1 MKFELFPPICIH
13 EIGTR
18 DNQEDSI
25 WPHEPSAG
33 DRLFVLCDG
42 MGGHEHGEVASQTV
56 TKALG
61 QWLAEHIDS
70 NAALSDD
77 QLREAIEF
85 AYTQLDQYADD
96 NPKQMGTTLTLIYL
110 GCHGVTA
117 CHMGD
122 SRIYHIRPNEAI
134 LYISRDHS
142 LVFDLYQSGE
152 INYDEMKNF
161 KQKNIVT
168 RAMTPG
174 EDHRMRPDIIHISDV
189 KPGDYFYMC
198 SDGML
203 EDMTDNELFSI
214 LSSDTT
220 DDEKR
225 LQMINATSA
234 NKDNHS
240 AWLIQI
246 KNVEAEEGDD
256 QLINEEPTSRCN
268 ALNITPPPP
277 SDDEN
282 DVKIANEDEDVVL
295 ISAPKKANKQ
305 QSRVLRIMLSIVAL
319 LFVIMAIWFFFLK
332 KESPKAPEPPQSE
345 VMHKPITGPTSEKK
359 EIDKETESNE
369 PARN

>member
-1 MKFELFPPICIH
+1 MKYELFPPISIH

-25 WPHEPSAG
+25 WPHEPSTG

-61 QWLAEHIDS
+61 QWFTEHVDS
-70 NAALSDD
+70 EVPLSDD
-77 QLREAIEF
+77 QLREAIEY
-85 AYTQLDQYADD
+85 AYIQLDKYADG

-110 GCHGVTA
+110 GRHGVTA

-122 SRIYHIRPNEAI
+122 SRIYHFRPNEAI
-134 LYISRDHS
+134 LYLSRDHS

-152 INYDEMKNF
+152 IGYDEMKNF

-189 KPGDYFYMC
+189 KSGDYFYMC

-203 EDMTDNELFSI
+203 EEMTDNELYTI
-214 LSSDTT
+214 ISSDATNE
-220 DDEKR
+220 EKR
-225 LQMINATSA
+225 QQLVNATSA

-246 KNVEAEEGDD
+246 KDVKTEEGDD
-256 QLINEEPTSRCN
+256 QFVNEEPTSRCN

-277 SDDEN
+277 SDDED
-282 DVKIANEDEDVVL
+282 DVKIANDDDVVVIL
-295 ISAPKKANKQ
+295 TPPKTK
-305 QSRVLRIMLSIVAL
+305 SSLREKICQKIKKLLGLNGKCDNIIV
-319 LFVIMAIWFFFLK
+319 
-332 KESPKAPEPPQSE
+332 
-345 VMHKPITGPTSEKK
+345 
-359 EIDKETESNE
+359 
-369 PARN
+369 

>member
-1 MKFELFPPICIH
+1 MKYELFPPISIH

-25 WPHEPSAG
+25 WPQELSTS

-61 QWLAEHIDS
+61 QWLAENVAPNS
-70 NAALSDD
+70 PLSDD

-96 NPKQMGTTLTLIYL
+96 NPKQMGTTLSLIYL
-110 GCHGVTA
+110 GRHGVTA

-168 RAMTPG
+168 RAMIPG
-174 EDHRMRPDIIHISDV
+174 EDHRMRPDISHISDV
-189 KPGDYFYMC
+189 KSGDYFYMC

-203 EDMTDNELFSI
+203 EEMTDNELYTI
-214 LSSDTT
+214 VSSDATNE
-220 DDEKR
+220 EKCQQ
-225 LQMINATSA
+225 LVSATSA
-234 NKDNHS
+234 NKDNHA

-246 KNVEAEEGDD
+246 KDVETEEGDE
-256 QLINEEPTSRCN
+256 QFVNEEPTSRCN
-268 ALNITPPPP
+268 ALNITPTPPN
-277 SDDEN
+277 DDE
-282 DVKIANEDEDVVL
+282 DVKIVNEDDVVVIL
-295 ISAPKKANKQ
+295 TPPKTKSSLLEKICQKIKKFFGLNGKCDNK
-305 QSRVLRIMLSIVAL
+305 IV
-319 LFVIMAIWFFFLK
+319 
-332 KESPKAPEPPQSE
+332 
-345 VMHKPITGPTSEKK
+345 
-359 EIDKETESNE
+359 
-369 PARN
+369 